1 MRLQNKKNFHSH
13 SKSARILIAMPEIDK
28 NNLRNIA
35 IIAHVDHGK
44 TTLVD
49 AFMKQT
55 HLFRENQEEMQQT
68 QILDKGEL
76 EREKGI
82 TISAKNISVHYKDIK
97 INIIDTPGHSDF
109 GGEVERTLNMADSCL
124 LLVDAK
130 EGPMPQTK
138 FVLKKALE
146 LGLKPVVLI
155 NKIDKK
161 LANVEKTFSKIN
173 DLFLSLAT
181 EPEQLDFKTF
191 YGISREGKVFEKLP
205 EGDLTLANHTPG
217 NLLPLFEEIYN
228 SLPAPKGDETKPF
241 QMQITSIEYDEHLG
255 RYLIGKISNGKIKV
269 GEPIVLVSDKEGFVK
284 KQGRVNE
291 LFTKNGLEWEKI
303 DNAQVG
309 EIVAITG
316 IDSTDIGAT
325 LCSTENPQ
333 ALPEIKITPPTV
345 RVKFSANTSPFVGK
359 EGKLVTAKQ
368 LQQRLDQEKN
378 LNISLK
384 IESKGSNSHYVSGR
398 GELQLA
404 ILVEQLRREGYEFE
418 LSKPE
423 VILQEIDGIMC
434 EPLEELI
441 IDAPEEYMSVVTQ
454 EVSERKGKMV
464 NMENEQGESRFTFHI
479 LTRNLIGLHRTLMTA
494 TKGTAVINS
503 AIIDYVTHEKGN
515 ELFRKGVIISSETG
529 TALAYALMSVQ
540 ERGRLFITGSTE
552 VYEGMIV
559 GINNTEDDLEVN
571 PCKARH
577 KTNVRMS
584 HAEVTEISL
593 KTPITLSIEYALSF
607 IKEDELIEIT
617 PKNIRLRKKLLKST
631 ERVWSKRE
639 NLTFY
644 AKQQLEKLSEQ

>member
-1 MRLQNKKNFHSH
+1 MS
-13 SKSARILIAMPEIDK
+13 EEK
-28 NNLRNIA
+28 NNIRNIA

-82 TISAKNISVHYKDIK
+82 TINAKNISIMYKGVK

-130 EGPMPQTK
+130 EGTMPQTK

-146 LGLKPVVLI
+146 LGLKPVVII

-161 LANVEKTFSKIN
+161 LANVEKTTSKIN
-173 DLFLSLAT
+173 DLFLALAT
-181 EPEQLDFKTF
+181 KEDQLDFPVY
-191 YGISREGKVFEKLP
+191 YGISREGKIFKEMP
-205 EGDLTLANHTPG
+205 TGDLTVANSTSGDLTPI
-217 NLLPLFEEIYN
+217 LEEIVTN
-228 SLPAPKGDETKPF
+228 LPAPKGDINKSF
-241 QMQITSIEYDEHLG
+241 QMQITSIEYNEHLG

-269 GEPIVLVSDKEGFVK
+269 GDPIVLVSNKEGFEK

-291 LFTKNGLEWEKI
+291 LFTKVGLEWTPIKE
-303 DNAQVG
+303 AGMG
-309 EIVAITG
+309 EIIAITG

-325 LCSTENPQ
+325 LCNIENPEP
-333 ALPEIKITPPTV
+333 LPDIQITPPTV

-359 EGKLVTAKQ
+359 EGKLVTSKQ
-368 LQQRLDQEKN
+368 LQQRLDQEKK
-378 LNISLK
+378 LNISLN
-384 IESKGSNSHYVSGR
+384 IDSKGANAHYVSGR

-418 LSKPE
+418 LGKPE
-423 VILQEIDGIMC
+423 VILQEVDGVEC

-441 IDAPEEYMSVVTQ
+441 IDAPEEYLSAITQ

-464 NMENEQGESRFTFHI
+464 NMESDGGHNRFTYHI
-479 LTRNLIGLHRTLMTA
+479 LTRNLIGLHRNLMTA
-494 TKGTAVINS
+494 TKGTGVINS
-503 AIIDYVTHEKGN
+503 AIVDYVPFEKSE
-515 ELFRKGVIISSETG
+515 ELFRKGVIVSSETG
-529 TALAYALMSVQ
+529 VAAAYALMSVQ
-540 ERGRLFITGSTE
+540 ERGRLFIGGSTD
-552 VYEGMIV
+552 VYEGMII
-559 GINNTEDDLEVN
+559 GITNTEGDLEVN
-571 PCKARH
+571 PCKERH

-584 HAEVTEISL
+584 HAQVTEIAL
-593 KTPITLSIEYALSF
+593 KTPILLTIEYALSF
-607 IKEDELIEIT
+607 IKDDELIEVT
-617 PKNIRLRKKLLKST
+617 PKSIRLRKKLLKST
-631 ERVWSKRE
+631 ERVWAKRE
-639 NLTFY
+639 NLNFY
-644 AKQQLEKLSEQ
+644 AKQQLEKLNAEE

>member
-1 MRLQNKKNFHSH
+1 M
-13 SKSARILIAMPEIDK
+13 K
-28 NNLRNIA
+28 NNRENIRNIA

-55 HLFRENQEEMQQT
+55 HLFRDNQEEMQQT

-76 EREKGI
+76 EKEKGI
-82 TISAKNISVHYKDIK
+82 TINAKNISIIYKGVK

-130 EGPMPQTK
+130 EGTMPQTK

-146 LGLKPVVLI
+146 LGLKPVVII

-161 LANVEKTFSKIN
+161 LANIEKTTSKIN

-181 EPEQLDFKTF
+181 KEEQLDFPIF
-191 YGISREGKVFEKLP
+191 YGISREGKVFKELP
-205 EGDLTLANHTPG
+205 SGDLTIPASIKGDLTPI
-217 NLLPLFEEIYN
+217 LEEIIN
-228 SLPAPKGDETKPF
+228 NLPAPKGDITKPF
-241 QMQITSIEYDEHLG
+241 QMQITSIEFDLHLG
-255 RYLIGKISNGKIKV
+255 RSLIGKISNGSVKV
-269 GEPIVLVSDKEGFVK
+269 GDPVILLSNKEGVEK
-284 KQGRVNE
+284 KQGRVSE
-291 LFTKNGLEWEKI
+291 LFTKVGLQWTPI
-303 DNAQVG
+303 DEAGVG
-309 EIVAITG
+309 DIIAVTG

-325 LCSTENPQ
+325 LCSVENPEL
-333 ALPEIKITPPTV
+333 LPDLEITPPTV

-368 LQQRLDQEKN
+368 LQQRLEQERK
-378 LNISLK
+378 LNISLE
-384 IESKGSNSHYVSGR
+384 IESKGANAHYVSGR

-418 LSKPE
+418 LGKPE
-423 VILQEIDGIMC
+423 VILQNIDGVEC

-441 IDAPEEYMSVVTQ
+441 IDAPEEYISVITQ
-454 EVSERKGKMV
+454 EVSERKGRMV
-464 NMENEQGESRFTFHI
+464 NMESEEGQSRFTFHI
-479 LTRNLIGLHRTLMTA
+479 LTRNLIGLHRNLMTA
-494 TKGTAVINS
+494 TKGTAIINS
-503 AIIDYVTHEKGN
+503 AIVEYVPHEKSD

-529 TALAYALMSVQ
+529 TALAYSLMSVQ
-540 ERGRLFITGSTE
+540 ERGRLFIEGSTE
-552 VYEGMIV
+552 VYEGMIIGV
-559 GINNTEDDLEVN
+559 TNTEEEIEVN

-584 HAEVTEISL
+584 HAQVTEIAL
-593 KTPITLSIEYALSF
+593 KTPILLTIEYALSF
-607 IKEDELIEIT
+607 IKDDELIEVT

-631 ERVWSKRE
+631 ERVWAKRK

-644 AKQQLEKLSEQ
+644 AQQQLDKLNSEEQ

>member
-1 MRLQNKKNFHSH
+1 MVEKIFNQ
-13 SKSARILIAMPEIDK
+13 

-76 EREKGI
+76 EKEKGI
-82 TISAKNISVHYKDIK
+82 TINAKNISVHYKDVK

-130 EGPMPQTK
+130 EGTMPQTK

-146 LGLKPVVLI
+146 LGLKPVVII

-161 LANVEKTFSKIN
+161 LANIKKTITKVN

-181 EPEQLDFKTF
+181 NTDQLDFPIF
-191 YGISREGKVFEKLP
+191 YGISREGKIFTEVPNTDLTIP
-205 EGDLTLANHTPG
+205 NSTTGDLTPILD
-217 NLLPLFEEIYN
+217 EIVN
-228 SLPAPKGDETKPF
+228 NLPAPKGDINKPF
-241 QMQITSIEYDEHLG
+241 QMQITSIEYNEHLG
-255 RYLIGKISNGKIKV
+255 RYLIGKIANGSIKI
-269 GEPIVLVSDKEGFVK
+269 GDPIALISDKEGFEK

-291 LFTKNGLEWEKI
+291 LFTKEGLEWESI
-303 DNAQVG
+303 DTASVG
-309 EIVAITG
+309 EIIAITG

-325 LCSTENPQ
+325 LCHISHQE
-333 ALPEIKITPPTV
+333 ALPDIKITPPTV

-359 EGKLVTAKQ
+359 EGTFVTAKQ
-368 LQQRLDQEKN
+368 LQQRLDQEKK

-384 IESKGSNSHYVSGR
+384 IESRGANAHYVSGR

-404 ILVEQLRREGYEFE
+404 ILIEQLRREGYEFE

-423 VILQEIDGIMC
+423 VILQEINGEQC
-434 EPLEELI
+434 EPLEELL
-441 IDAPEEYMSVVTQ
+441 IDAPEEYLSVISQ
-454 EVSERKGKMV
+454 EVSERKGKLV
-464 NMENEQGESRFTFHI
+464 NMENEDGQSRFTFHI
-479 LTRNLIGLHRTLMTA
+479 LTRNLIGLHRVLMTA
-494 TKGTAVINS
+494 TKGTAIVTSSIV
-503 AIIDYVTHEKGN
+503 DYIPFSKSY

-529 TALAYALMSVQ
+529 TAMAYALMSVQ
-540 ERGRLFITGSTE
+540 ERGKLFISGATS
-552 VYEGMIV
+552 VYEGMIIGV
-559 GINNTEDDLEVN
+559 NNHENDIEVN
-571 PCKARH
+571 PCKERH

-584 HAEVTEISL
+584 HAEVTEIAL
-593 KTPITLSIEYALSF
+593 KSPITLSIEYALSF
-607 IKEDELIEIT
+607 INNDELIEVT

-631 ERVWSKRE
+631 ERVWAKRE
-639 NLTFY
+639 NLTVY
-644 AKQQLEKLSEQ
+644 AKQQLEKVQD

>member
-1 MRLQNKKNFHSH
+1 MSEKINEQ
-13 SKSARILIAMPEIDK
+13 

-55 HLFRENQEEMQQT
+55 HLFRDNQEEMKQT
-68 QILDKGEL
+68 RILDKGEL
-76 EREKGI
+76 EKEKGI
-82 TISAKNISVHYKDIK
+82 TINAKNIAIKYKGVK

-130 EGPMPQTK
+130 EGTMPQTK

-146 LGLKPVVLI
+146 LGLKPVVII

-161 LANVEKTFSKIN
+161 LANIEKTTSKIN

-181 EPEQLDFKTF
+181 KEEQLDFPI
-191 YGISREGKVFEKLP
+191 YYAISREGKVFKEMPK
-205 EGDLTLANHTPG
+205 GDLTVPESISGDLTPI
-217 NLLPLFEEIYN
+217 LDEIVTN
-228 SLPAPKGDETKPF
+228 LPAPSGDINKPF

-269 GEPIVLVSDKEGFVK
+269 GDPIVLVSNQEDFEK

-291 LFTKNGLEWEKI
+291 LFTKVGLEWTPIQE
-303 DNAQVG
+303 AGVG

-325 LCSTENPQ
+325 LCSVDNPEP
-333 ALPEIKITPPTV
+333 LPDIKITPPTV

-359 EGKLVTAKQ
+359 EGKFVTAKQ
-368 LQQRLDQEKN
+368 LQQRLEQEKR

-384 IESKGSNSHYVSGR
+384 IESKGANAHYVSGR

-418 LSKPE
+418 LGKPE
-423 VILQEIDGIMC
+423 VILQNIDGVEC

-441 IDAPEEYMSVVTQ
+441 IDAPEEYLSAITE
-454 EVSERKGKMV
+454 EVSGRKGKMV
-464 NMENEQGESRFTFHI
+464 NMENEEGQSRFTYHI
-479 LTRNLIGLHRTLMTA
+479 LTRNLIGLHRNLMTA

-503 AIIDYVTHEKGN
+503 AVLEYVPYEKGD

-552 VYEGMIV
+552 VYEGMIIGV
-559 GINNTEDDLEVN
+559 TNTTDDIEVN
-571 PCKARH
+571 PCKERH
-577 KTNVRMS
+577 KTNVRMAHS
-584 HAEVTEISL
+584 QVTEIAL
-593 KTPITLSIEYALSF
+593 KTPIQLTIEYALSF
-607 IKEDELIEIT
+607 IKDDELIEVT
-617 PKNIRLRKKLLKST
+617 PKHIRLRKKLLKST
-631 ERVWSKRE
+631 ERIWAKRE

-644 AKQQLEKLSEQ
+644 AKQQLDKLNAEE

>member
-1 MRLQNKKNFHSH
+1 MGLGNKELFSLNN
-13 SKSARILIAMPEIDK
+13 KSAKIPSFMPEIK
-28 NNLRNIA
+28 ENNLRNIA

-55 HLFRENQEEMQQT
+55 HLFRDNEEEMQQT

-82 TISAKNISVHYKDIK
+82 TINAKNISITYKGVK

-130 EGPMPQTK
+130 EGTMPQTK

-146 LGLKPVVLI
+146 LGLRPVVII

-161 LANVEKTFSKIN
+161 LANINKTISKIN

-181 EPEQLDFKTF
+181 KEEQLEFPI
-191 YGISREGKVFEKLP
+191 YYAISREGKVFKEIP
-205 EGDLTLANHTPG
+205 NGDLTIPNTTSGDLTPI
-217 NLLPLFEEIYN
+217 LDEIITN
-228 SLPAPKGDETKPF
+228 LPAPKGDINKPF
-241 QMQITSIEYDEHLG
+241 QMQVTIVEYNEHLG
-255 RYLIGKISNGKIKV
+255 RYLIGKIANGKVKIGDPV
-269 GEPIVLVSDKEGFVK
+269 VLVSNKDGFQK

-291 LFTKNGLEWEKI
+291 LFTKVGLDWTPIKE
-303 DNAQVG
+303 AGVG

-325 LCSTENPQ
+325 LCSMDNPEP
-333 ALPEIKITPPTV
+333 LPDIQITPPTV
-345 RVKFSANTSPFVGK
+345 RVRFSANTSPFVGK
-359 EGKLVTAKQ
+359 EGKFVTAKQ
-368 LQQRLDQEKN
+368 LQQRLEQEKK

-384 IESKGSNSHYVSGR
+384 IENKGANAHYVSGR

-418 LSKPE
+418 LGKPE
-423 VILQEIDGIMC
+423 VILQSIDGVEC

-441 IDAPEEYMSVVTQ
+441 IDAPEEYLSAITQ
-454 EVSERKGKMV
+454 EVSERKGKMI
-464 NMENEQGESRFTFHI
+464 NMENEDGQNKFTYHI
-479 LTRNLIGLHRTLMTA
+479 LTRNLIGLHRNLMTA
-494 TKGTAVINS
+494 TKGTAIVNS
-503 AIIDYVTHEKGN
+503 ATIEYVPYEKSN

-529 TALAYALMSVQ
+529 VALAYALMFVQ
-540 ERGRLFITGSTE
+540 DRGRLFIGSSID
-552 VYEGMIV
+552 VYEGMII

-571 PCKARH
+571 PCKERH

-584 HAEVTEISL
+584 HAQVTEISL
-593 KTPITLSIEYALSF
+593 KTPIQLTIEYALSF
-607 IKEDELIEIT
+607 INDDELIEVT
-617 PKNIRLRKKLLKST
+617 PKHIRLRKKLLKST
-631 ERVWSKRE
+631 ERVWSKRK

-644 AKQQLEKLSEQ
+644 AKQQLEKLHTE

>member
-1 MRLQNKKNFHSH
+1 
-13 SKSARILIAMPEIDK
+13 MPNIQDK
-28 NNLRNIA
+28 QNNLRNIA

-82 TISAKNISVHYKDIK
+82 TISAKNISVQYKDVK

-109 GGEVERTLNMADSCL
+109 GGEVERTLNMADGCL

-146 LGLKPVVLI
+146 LGLKPIVVI

-161 LANVEKTFSKIN
+161 LANVDKTLNKIN

-181 EPEQLDFKTF
+181 TEDQLDFKVF

-205 EGDLTLANHTPG
+205 QGDPTEANSTPGDLSP
-217 NLLPLFEEIYN
+217 LLEEIVKE
-228 SLPAPKGDETKPF
+228 LPAPSGDMGKPF
-241 QMQITSIEYDEHLG
+241 QMQITSVEYDEHLG
-255 RYLIGKISNGKIKV
+255 RYLIGKIANGKVKLND
-269 GEPIVLVSDKEGFVK
+269 PIVLVSNKEGFAK
-284 KQGRVNE
+284 KQGRVSE
-291 LFTKNGLEWEKI
+291 LFTKEGLEWIKVQE
-303 DNAQVG
+303 ASVG
-309 EIVAITG
+309 DIIAITG

-325 LCSTENPQ
+325 LCSIENPE

-384 IESKGSNSHYVSGR
+384 IDSRGTNTHYVSGR

-423 VILQEIDGIMC
+423 VILQEIDGIEC
-434 EPLEELI
+434 EPLEELT
-441 IDAPEEYMSVVTQ
+441 IDAPEEYMSAITQ

-464 NMENEQGESRFTFHI
+464 NMENEDGENRFTFHI
-479 LTRNLIGLHRTLMTA
+479 LTRNLIGLHRSLMTA
-494 TKGTAVINS
+494 TKGTAIVNS
-503 AIIDYVTHEKGN
+503 AIVDYVPYEKST

-540 ERGRLFITGSTE
+540 ERGKLFITGSTE
-552 VYEGMIV
+552 VYEGMII
-559 GINNTEDDLEVN
+559 GLRTTEGDLEVN
-571 PCKARH
+571 PCKQRH

-584 HAEVTEISL
+584 HAQVTEIAL
-593 KTPITLSIEYALSF
+593 KTPIQLTIEYALSF
-607 IKEDELIEIT
+607 ISDDELIEVT

-631 ERVWSKRE
+631 ERVWAKRE

-644 AKQQLEKLSEQ
+644 AKQQLEKLEKEA